1 MNFFEDFPK
10 PEPVERPKSVKF
22 VPPPW
27 AGPSQDELPTVMH
40 IGQFL
45 HRSPNLV
52 LMVKSADVFRTGC
65 LFEVSWIIRR
75 HEENDE
81 EWSILHSSVF
91 QHGPVRGPSSED
103 LQLLFGVELPDGTKA
118 RTTVFGMGSFLDP
131 NNQPEAPVLS
141 FRGGGGGGGDDE
153 LSSSGNLWLWP
164 LPADGDIRLLAQ
176 WKGLGVEECSIV
188 IDGSQLSA
196 AAAGVQSLWR

>member
-27 AGPSQDELPTVMH
+27 AGPPQDELPH
-40 IGQFL
+40 SDA
-45 HRSPNLV
+45 HRAVSAPQPQPR
-52 LMVKSADVFRTGC
+52 LMVKSAEVFRTGC

-91 QHGPVRGPSSED
+91 QHGPVRGVQATRTCSCCSALNFLMAPRPE
-103 LQLLFGVELPDGTKA
+103 QL
-118 RTTVFGMGSFLDP
+118 FLGWAASWIP
-131 NNQPEAPVLS
+131 TINPKRQLWRSA
-141 FRGGGGGGGDDE
+141 GGWWQRQRRR
-153 LSSSGNLWLWP
+153 SISIRKP
-164 LPADGDIRLLAQ
+164 LA
-176 WKGLGVEECSIV
+176 V
-188 IDGSQLSA
+188 A
-196 AAAGVQSLWR
+196 AAR